1 MIDVRRGALI
11 CGLLSS
17 LAAGAWLVPTP
28 PVMAAESAAP
38 VERPDPRTLDWVL
51 PVHSSRLTPGEVPR
65 RVLDLPGL
73 VPLFLVGTEAA
84 SLAWLTQHAPALKQ
98 LGANGLA
105 VEVPDAAGLQRIQA
119 VAPGLTIWP
128 VSGDDIAERLELEH
142 YPVLITPTGLEQ

>member
-11 CGLLSS
+11 RGLVGS

-28 PVMAAESAAP
+28 TVMAAESATP
-38 VERPDPRTLDWVL
+38 VERPDPRTLNWVL
-51 PVHSSRLTPGEVPR
+51 PVHSARLTPGEVPR
-65 RVLDLPGL
+65 RALELPGM
-73 VPLFLVGTEAA
+73 VPLFLIGADAA
-84 SLAWLTQHAPALKQ
+84 SLAWLKQHAPVLKR

-105 VEVPDAAGLQRIQA
+105 VEVADAAALLRIQA
-119 VAPGLTIWP
+119 ITPDLAIWP